1 MKVYKGYSSSS
12 SDQLCNIQGDKVFKG
27 YSSSSS
33 DQLCNVSETRFSNEQ
48 LAAILFALGQ
58 I

>member
-1 MKVYKGYSSSS
+1 M
-12 SDQLCNIQGDKVFKG
+12 KVFKG
-27 YSSSSS
+27 DSSSSS

-48 LAAILFALGQ
+48 LAAILLALGL